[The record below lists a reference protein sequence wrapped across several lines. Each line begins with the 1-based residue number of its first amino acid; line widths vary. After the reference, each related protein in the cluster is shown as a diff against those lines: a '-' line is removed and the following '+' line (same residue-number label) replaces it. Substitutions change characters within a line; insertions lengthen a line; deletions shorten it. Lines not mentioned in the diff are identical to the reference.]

1 MLIRMRRY
9 RHICLVLAIAAV
21 MMLYACGY
29 RDGGPAGTGAFVH
42 DAGGTVAVITGDNAD
57 TAGPADIGDIAAD
70 TADTTDNVP
79 GSAATAAGDTPGASG
94 DPAVGVINN
103 SADTDDN
110 DTAVVDSAAPGNR
123 QYTYDF
129 TVAFAGDINL
139 ADNWD
144 NMQYC
149 STTEN
154 GIYDCISPELIQM
167 MRDADITCIN
177 NEFTFSTRGAPL
189 KNKVYTFR
197 AHPSNVGILKEMG
210 VDIVS
215 LANNHVYDYG
225 KESLIDTMATLEQAG
240 IEYVGAGHDLDEAM
254 EPVYFEVQGKTVAFV
269 AASRAEKYKMTP
281 QATKDSPGIL
291 RCYDTALFKQVIKK
305 ARENSDYVIAY
316 VHWGTEFT
324 HKLEDVQLSTGKEY
338 LDAGADIVIGAH
350 PHRLQGI
357 EFYKGKPIIYS
368 LGNFWFND
376 ETVDTVLLKIRFF
389 GNDTEEYL
397 ELKVVPAI
405 QADLRTTIVTDDAER
420 ERIFSLL
427 ERISVNAEIS
437 GKGII
442 TERAAE

>member
-1 MLIRMRRY
+1 
-9 RHICLVLAIAAV
+9 

>member
-9 RHICLVLAIAAV
+9 RHLCLAAAMAAV
-21 MMLYACGY
+21 MLLYGCGY
-29 RDGGPAGTGAFVH
+29 RDGSPAGTGAFVH

-129 TVAFAGDINL
+129 VVAFAGDINL

-177 NEFTFSTRGAPL
+177 NEFTFSTRGMPL

-197 AHPSNVGILKEMG
+197 AHPSNVSILKEMG

-254 EPVYFEVQGKTVAFV
+254 EPVYFEIQGKTVAFV

-281 QATKDSPGIL
+281 QATEDSPGIL
-291 RCYDTALFKQVIKK
+291 RCYDTTLFKQVIRK
-305 ARENSDYVIAY
+305 AGENADYVIAY

-324 HKLEDVQLSTGKEY
+324 HKLDEVQLTTGKEY

>member
-9 RHICLVLAIAAV
+9 WHICLVLAIAAV